1 MVHANMVEKGNLF
14 SAHRRDHADGG
25 YLKLWIPEAPN
36 ASASPGLLDAKFE

>member
-1 MVHANMVEKGNLF
+1 MVHANMVENGNLF
-14 SAHRRDHADGG
+14 SAHRRDQDDGG